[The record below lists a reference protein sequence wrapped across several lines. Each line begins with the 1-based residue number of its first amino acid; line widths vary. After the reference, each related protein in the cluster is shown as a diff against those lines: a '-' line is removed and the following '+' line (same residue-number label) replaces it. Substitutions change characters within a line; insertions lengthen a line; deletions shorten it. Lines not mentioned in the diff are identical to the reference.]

1 MLSADK
7 INEVCPFFF
16 FFFFSYIQLVR
27 STSMVPGTFSM
38 RVMVP
43 NTIGMEAKKS
53 VMNSLDITLFLL
65 RVLRN
70 GTS

>member
-16 FFFFSYIQLVR
+16 FFFLSYIQLVR

>member
-7 INEVCPFFF
+7 INEVCSF

-38 RVMVP
+38 RAMVP